1 MPVTELG
8 FFRLN
13 PSTPITSSSL
23 LANLLTAKHTC
34 EAFTARNSGNKTAN
48 FRWEHCVED
57 PALIY
62 YVGSWGSVA
71 EHREAFRFSD
81 DNKRLQ
87 RLIGAQMGID
97 QYFHLELDQS
107 KVDVAGALDRGE
119 TTVMRH
125 FVKPGQ
131 RGAVEKLFA
140 AKLEQLRLHFGS
152 SDHVVGGWRIDKE
165 ADDKEELVLFVGSAC
180 EGQRLEDEE
189 TILGGADAMDYFD
202 KVERTHAVKLDVEVS
217 KSPQTNSPCAAQM

>member
-8 FFRLN
+8 FFRLK
-13 PSTPITSSSL
+13 PGTPITSPSL

-34 EAFTARNSGNKTAN
+34 EAFTARNSGNKSAN

-62 YVGSWGSVA
+62 YIGSWGSVA

-87 RLIGAQMGID
+87 RLIGAQVGID
-97 QYFHLELDQS
+97 HYFHLELDQS
-107 KVDVAGALDRGE
+107 KVDAAGALDTGR
-119 TTVMRH
+119 TTVIRH
-125 FVKPGQ
+125 FVKLGQ
-131 RGAVEKLFA
+131 RGTVEKLLA

-152 SDHVVGGWRIDKE
+152 SDNVVGGWRIDKE
-165 ADDKEELVLFVGSAC
+165 ANDKEELVLFVGSAS
-180 EGQRLEDEE
+180 EGQQLEDGE
-189 TILGGADAMDYFD
+189 TVLGGADAMDYFD
-202 KVERTHAVKLDVEVS
+202 KVERTHAVKLDMEVS
-217 KSPQTNSPCAAQM
+217 EFPQPNSSDAAQT